1 MIIGA
6 SSFASSLPDLI
17 KEVKS
22 IELYIP
28 KLRLY
33 NGRRLMK
40 ERIDELHDILST
52 GTVSTTTHAPYY
64 GDSPSYPQ
72 ELMVDTAHMVKDQFR
87 LMEESICF
95 AGDFNCNV
103 VVIHPGRITGER
115 EECFS
120 RMVNNLKELA
130 IVAEECGVMIGLE
143 NKEGTDTANLCCTA
157 EEHLRAV
164 KEVNSP
170 WLKGTFDI
178 GHANLTCGGDK
189 LKLRDFTRKF
199 SIEGVRKGKLMLEGF
214 TDKNDN

>member
-52 GTVSTTTHAPYY
+52 GTVRTTTHAPYY

-130 IVAEECGVMIGLE
+130 IVAEECQSHM
-143 NKEGTDTANLCCTA
+143 
-157 EEHLRAV
+157 R
-164 KEVNSP
+164 
-170 WLKGTFDI
+170 
-178 GHANLTCGGDK
+178 
-189 LKLRDFTRKF
+189 R
-199 SIEGVRKGKLMLEGF
+199 
-214 TDKNDN
+214 